1 MLNELFLF
9 IGGCICYYFCLATVG
24 GGWLIWSAAILAPN
38 GIQAGSIEAAR
49 TAASDQEEWWA
60 SYDNVFKICKDFCTE
75 GDYFDPKD
83 EDSEQPIIVS
93 K

>member
-1 MLNELFLF
+1 MLHELFLF
-9 IGGCICYYFCLATVG
+9 IGGYICYYSCLATVG
-24 GGWLIWSAAILAPN
+24 VGWFIRCAAILN
-38 GIQAGSIEAAR
+38 QHGTVAGSVEAAR
-49 TAASDQEEWWA
+49 TASSDPEEWWA